1 MSILGLPINC
11 ANHPNNQL
19 VCIHPN
25 DFLKRPLGGC
35 GLECTTRLP
44 CGHQCPLTCHS
55 TSHNSLICRKP
66 CLKKY
71 DDCEHQCQKKCH
83 SPEICLP
90 CSETIQLK
98 MPNCEHISDIP
109 CFMRKNKQL
118 ECGVPVPYACPI
130 GHEVQVRCC
139 DLRNKELQDRLC
151 NHPCDFTLVRAFFQL
166 CVVLTID
173 IAI

>member
-1 MSILGLPINC
+1 M
-11 ANHPNNQL
+11 
-19 VCIHPN
+19 
-25 DFLKRPLGGC
+25 
-35 GLECTTRLP
+35 
-44 CGHQCPLTCHS
+44 
-55 TSHNSLICRKP
+55 ICRKP

-151 NHPCDFTLVRAFFQL
+151 NHPCDFTLVRAFFNF
-166 CVVLTID
+166 VLF
-173 IAI
+173 

>member
-1 MSILGLPINC
+1 MSILGLPIHC

-19 VCIHPN
+19 VCINPN

-98 MPNCEHISDIP
+98 MPNCEHISDIA
-109 CFMRKNKQL
+109 CFMRKHKQL

-139 DLRNKELQDRLC
+139 DLRNKELQDVLC